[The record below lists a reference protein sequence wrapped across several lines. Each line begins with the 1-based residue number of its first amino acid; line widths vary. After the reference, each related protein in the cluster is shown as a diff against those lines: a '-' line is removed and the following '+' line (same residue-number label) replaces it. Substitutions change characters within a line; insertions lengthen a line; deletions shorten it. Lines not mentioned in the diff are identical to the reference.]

1 MKILISAVGTTDP
14 ISNNHDAALLHI
26 ARNYRPDK
34 IVLVYSQEMMVKQD
48 LINKVLLS
56 IEGYNPIIEIDS
68 TILNNDEVFLFD
80 KMYEVMGLIVQ
91 KYTNDDDE
99 IILNLSSGTPQII
112 SALFALNRINDYNT
126 QAIQV
131 ATPKNGANRKY
142 TPLTDSEID
151 ALILEN
157 QDNSLDFVDRSI
169 KDKSEKF
176 TQALVK
182 RHLRS
187 LIASFDYQAAE
198 AIINRKEYNK
208 LLSKKRIA
216 YIREK
221 LNDFSR
227 VFKNQSILSDILSF
241 PLDDSQKKALNYYL
255 MIDVLKER
263 EHIADVLIKAKSL
276 AEFVIE
282 ETIKKDHEGLI
293 VFDGNLPKLNPDF
306 PDCEAI
312 LDDIDKKMKKSRGI
326 EDTEERIFSVQSTL
340 NLLSY
345 LNILEFYEYDSQLQ
359 TAINGIL
366 SLNGERNKV
375 AHGLSEIDT
384 RLLSRKKLKQ
394 LSENLRLLLVDCLG
408 IDTSYF
414 NYYDKQNEELIKM
427 LE

>member
-34 IVLVYSQEMMVKQD
+34 IILVYSQEMLVKQD

-131 ATPKNGANRKY
+131 ATPKKGANREYK
-142 TPLTDSEID
+142 PLTDSEID
-151 ALILEN
+151 ALIVEN

-241 PLDDSQKKALNYYL
+241 PLEDSQKKALNYYL
-255 MIDVLKER
+255 LIDVLKER

-408 IDTSYF
+408 IDSSYF

>member
-34 IVLVYSQEMMVKQD
+34 IVLVYSQEMLVKQD

-131 ATPKNGANRKY
+131 ATPKKGANREYK
-142 TPLTDSEID
+142 PLTDSEID
-151 ALILEN
+151 ALIVEN
-157 QDNSLDFVDRSI
+157 KDNSLDFVDRSI

-241 PLDDSQKKALNYYL
+241 PLEDSQKKALNYYL
-255 MIDVLKER
+255 LIDVLKER

-408 IDTSYF
+408 IDSSYF

>member
-34 IVLVYSQEMMVKQD
+34 IVLVYSQEMLVKQD

-56 IEGYNPIIEIDS
+56 IEGCNPIIEIDS

-131 ATPKNGANRKY
+131 ATPKKGANREYK
-142 TPLTDSEID
+142 PLTNTEIN
-151 ALILEN
+151 ALIVEN

-326 EDTEERIFSVQSTL
+326 EDTEERFFSVQSTL

-366 SLNGERNKV
+366 GLNGERNKV

-394 LSENLRLLLVDCLG
+394 LSENLRLLLVECLG
-408 IDTSYF
+408 IDSSYF

>member
-1 MKILISAVGTTDP
+1 LKILISAVGTTDP

-80 KMYEVMGLIVQ
+80 KMYEVMGQIVQ
-91 KYTNDDDE
+91 KYTNDDNE

-131 ATPKNGANRKY
+131 ATPKNGANREYK
-142 TPLTDSEID
+142 PLTDSEID
-151 ALILEN
+151 ALIVEN

-208 LLSKKRIA
+208 LLSKKKIA

-221 LNDFSR
+221 LYDFSR

-282 ETIKKDHEGLI
+282 ETIKKDHKGLI
-293 VFDGNLPKLNPDF
+293 VFDGNPPKLNSNF

-394 LSENLRLLLVDCLG
+394 LSENLRLLLVECLG
-408 IDTSYF
+408 IDSSYF
-414 NYYDKQNEELIKM
+414 NYYDKQNKELIKM

>member
-1 MKILISAVGTTDP
+1 ML
-14 ISNNHDAALLHI
+14 
-26 ARNYRPDK
+26 
-34 IVLVYSQEMMVKQD
+34 VKQD

-131 ATPKNGANRKY
+131 ATPKKGANREYK
-142 TPLTDSEID
+142 PLTNTEIN
-151 ALILEN
+151 ALIVEN

-394 LSENLRLLLVDCLG
+394 LSENLRLLLVECLG
-408 IDTSYF
+408 IDSSYF

>member
-14 ISNNHDAALLHI
+14 ISYNHDSALLHI

-34 IVLVYSQEMMVKQD
+34 IVLVYSQEMLVKQD

-68 TILNNDEVFLFD
+68 TTLNNDEVHLFD
-80 KMYEVMGLIVQ
+80 KMYEVMGLIIQ
-91 KYTNDDDE
+91 KYTNNDDE
-99 IILNLSSGTPQII
+99 IILNLSSGTPQIK

-131 ATPKNGANRKY
+131 PTPKNGANREYK
-142 TPLTDSEID
+142 PLTDSEID
-151 ALILEN
+151 ALIVEN

-176 TQALVK
+176 SQALVK

-187 LIASFDYQAAE
+187 LIASYDYQAAE
-198 AIINRKEYNK
+198 VIINRKEDTK
-208 LLSKKRIA
+208 SLSNIKK
-216 YIREK
+216 IRK
-221 LNDFSR
+221 KISDFSR

-293 VFDGNLPKLNPDF
+293 VFDGNPPKLNPSF
-306 PDCEAI
+306 PECEAI

-326 EDTEERIFSVQSTL
+326 EDTDERIFSVQSTL

-394 LSENLRLLLVDCLG
+394 LSENLRLLLVDCLD
-408 IDTSYF
+408 IDSSYF

>member
-14 ISNNHDAALLHI
+14 ISNDHDAALLHI

-34 IVLVYSQEMMVKQD
+34 IVLVYSQEMLVKQD

-68 TILNNDEVFLFD
+68 TILNNEEVFLFD

-131 ATPKNGANRKY
+131 ATPKKGANREYK
-142 TPLTDSEID
+142 PLTDSEID
-151 ALILEN
+151 ALIVEN

-408 IDTSYF
+408 IDSSYF

>member
-1 MKILISAVGTTDP
+1 ML
-14 ISNNHDAALLHI
+14 
-26 ARNYRPDK
+26 
-34 IVLVYSQEMMVKQD
+34 VKQD

-68 TILNNDEVFLFD
+68 TTLNNDEVHLFD

-112 SALFALNRINDYNT
+112 SAFFALNRINDYNT

-131 ATPKNGANRKY
+131 ATPKKGANREYK
-142 TPLTDSEID
+142 PLTDTEID
-151 ALILEN
+151 ALIVEN

-221 LNDFSR
+221 LYDFSR

-293 VFDGNLPKLNPDF
+293 VFDGNLPKLNPEF

-366 SLNGERNKV
+366 GLNGERNKV

-408 IDTSYF
+408 IDSSYF

>member
-1 MKILISAVGTTDP
+1 
-14 ISNNHDAALLHI
+14 
-26 ARNYRPDK
+26 
-34 IVLVYSQEMMVKQD
+34 MMIKQD

-56 IEGYNPIIEIDS
+56 IEDYNPIIEIDS

-80 KMYEVMGLIVQ
+80 KMYEVMGQIVQ
-91 KYTNDDDE
+91 TYTNDDNE

-131 ATPKNGANRKY
+131 ATPKKGANREYK
-142 TPLTDSEID
+142 PLTDSEID
-151 ALILEN
+151 ALIVEN
-157 QDNSLDFVDRSI
+157 QDNNVDFVDRSI

-394 LSENLRLLLVDCLG
+394 LSENLRLLLIDCLG
-408 IDTSYF
+408 IDSSYF
-414 NYYDKQNEELIKM
+414 NFYDKQNEELIKM

>member
-34 IVLVYSQEMMVKQD
+34 IVLVFSQEMLVKQD

-131 ATPKNGANRKY
+131 ATPKKGANREYK
-142 TPLTDSEID
+142 PLTDSEID
-151 ALILEN
+151 ALIVEN
-157 QDNSLDFVDRSI
+157 QDNSVDFVDRSI

-263 EHIADVLIKAKSL
+263 DHIADVLIKAKSL

-293 VFDGNLPKLNPDF
+293 LFDGNLPKLNPDF

>member
-14 ISNNHDAALLHI
+14 ISNNHDSALLHI

-34 IVLVYSQEMMVKQD
+34 IVLVYSQEMLVKQD

-68 TILNNDEVFLFD
+68 TTLNNDEVHLFD
-80 KMYEVMGLIVQ
+80 KMYEVMGLIIQ
-91 KYTNDDDE
+91 KYTNNDDE
-99 IILNLSSGTPQII
+99 IILNLSSGTPQIK

-131 ATPKNGANRKY
+131 PTPKNGANRKY

-208 LLSKKRIA
+208 LLSKKKIA
-216 YIREK
+216 YIRDK

-293 VFDGNLPKLNPDF
+293 VFDGNLPKLNPSF

-394 LSENLRLLLVDCLG
+394 LSENLRLLLVECLG
-408 IDTSYF
+408 IDSSYF
-414 NYYDKQNEELIKM
+414 NYYDKQNKELIKM

>member
-1 MKILISAVGTTDP
+1 M
-14 ISNNHDAALLHI
+14 
-26 ARNYRPDK
+26 
-34 IVLVYSQEMMVKQD
+34 
-48 LINKVLLS
+48 LS

-131 ATPKNGANRKY
+131 ATPKKGANKEY
-142 TPLTDSEID
+142 KDLTDSEID
-151 ALILEN
+151 ALIVEN

-176 TQALVK
+176 SQALVK

-187 LIASFDYQAAE
+187 LIASYDYQAAE
-198 AIINRKEYNK
+198 AIINRKEDTK
-208 LLSKKRIA
+208 SLSNIKK
-216 YIREK
+216 IRK
-221 LNDFSR
+221 KISDFSR
-227 VFKNQSILSDILSF
+227 VFKNQCLLSDILSL

-293 VFDGNLPKLNPDF
+293 VFDGNPPKLNPNF

-326 EDTEERIFSVQSTL
+326 EDTDERIFSVQSTL

-345 LNILEFYEYDSQLQ
+345 LNILEFYNYDSQLQ
-359 TAINGIL
+359 TAINGIIN
-366 SLNGERNKV
+366 LNSERNKV

-408 IDTSYF
+408 IDSSYF

>member
-34 IVLVYSQEMMVKQD
+34 IVLVYSQEMLVKQD

-56 IEGYNPIIEIDS
+56 IEGYNPIIEIDF
-68 TILNNDEVFLFD
+68 TTLNNDEVHLFD
-80 KMYEVMGLIVQ
+80 KMYEVMGLIIQ
-91 KYTNDDDE
+91 KYTNNDDE
-99 IILNLSSGTPQII
+99 IILNLSSGTPQIK

-131 ATPKNGANRKY
+131 PTPKNGANRKY
-142 TPLTDSEID
+142 TPLTNSEID

-187 LIASFDYQAAE
+187 LIASYDYQAAE
-198 AIINRKEYNK
+198 VIINRKEDTK
-208 LLSKKRIA
+208 SLSNIKK
-216 YIREK
+216 IRK
-221 LNDFSR
+221 KISDFSR
-227 VFKNQSILSDILSF
+227 VFKNQCLLSDILSL

-293 VFDGNLPKLNPDF
+293 VFDGNPPKLNPNF

-326 EDTEERIFSVQSTL
+326 EDTDERIFSVQSTL

-345 LNILEFYEYDSQLQ
+345 LNILEFYNYDSQLQ
-359 TAINGIL
+359 TAINGIIN
-366 SLNGERNKV
+366 LNSERNKV

-408 IDTSYF
+408 IDSSYF

>member
-34 IVLVYSQEMMVKQD
+34 IILVYSQEMLVKQD

-131 ATPKNGANRKY
+131 ATPKKGANREYKS
-142 TPLTDSEID
+142 LTDSEID
-151 ALILEN
+151 ALIVEN
-157 QDNSLDFVDRSI
+157 QDNSLDFVDRCI

>member
-131 ATPKNGANRKY
+131 PTPKNGANRKY

-151 ALILEN
+151 ALIVEN

-208 LLSKKRIA
+208 LLSKKKIA

-408 IDTSYF
+408 IDSSYF

>member
-80 KMYEVMGLIVQ
+80 KMYEVMGIIVQ

-131 ATPKNGANRKY
+131 ATPKKGANREYKS
-142 TPLTDSEID
+142 LTDTEID
-151 ALILEN
+151 ALIVEN
-157 QDNSLDFVDRSI
+157 QDNNVDFVDRSI

-255 MIDVLKER
+255 LIDVLKER

-282 ETIKKDHEGLI
+282 ETIKKNHEGLI

-408 IDTSYF
+408 FDSSYF
-414 NYYDKQNEELIKM
+414 NYYDNQNEELIKM

>member
-26 ARNYRPDK
+26 ARNYKPDK
-34 IVLVYSQEMMVKQD
+34 IVLVYSQEMLVKQD

-56 IEGYNPIIEIDS
+56 IEDYNPIIEIDS

-91 KYTNDDDE
+91 KYTNDNDE

-131 ATPKNGANRKY
+131 ATPKKGANREYK
-142 TPLTDSEID
+142 PLTDSEID
-151 ALILEN
+151 ALIVEN

-221 LNDFSR
+221 LNDLSR

-326 EDTEERIFSVQSTL
+326 DDTEERIFSVQSTL

-375 AHGLSEIDT
+375 AHGLCEIDT

-394 LSENLRLLLVDCLG
+394 LSENLRLLLVECLG
-408 IDTSYF
+408 IDSSYF
-414 NYYDKQNEELIKM
+414 NYYDKQNEELIKI

>member
-34 IVLVYSQEMMVKQD
+34 IVLVYSQEMLVKQD

-131 ATPKNGANRKY
+131 ATPKKGANREYK
-142 TPLTDSEID
+142 PLTDSEID
-151 ALILEN
+151 ALIVEN

-241 PLDDSQKKALNYYL
+241 PLEDSQKKALNYYL
-255 MIDVLKER
+255 LIDVLKER

-408 IDTSYF
+408 IDSSYF

>member
-14 ISNNHDAALLHI
+14 ISNDHDAALLHI

-34 IVLVYSQEMMVKQD
+34 IVLVYSQEMLVKQD

-68 TILNNDEVFLFD
+68 TILNNEEVFFFY

-131 ATPKNGANRKY
+131 ATPKKGANREYK
-142 TPLTDSEID
+142 PLTDSEID
-151 ALILEN
+151 ALIVEN

-241 PLDDSQKKALNYYL
+241 PLEDSQKKALNYYL

-408 IDTSYF
+408 IDSSYF

>member
-1 MKILISAVGTTDP
+1 ML
-14 ISNNHDAALLHI
+14 
-26 ARNYRPDK
+26 
-34 IVLVYSQEMMVKQD
+34 VKQD

-80 KMYEVMGLIVQ
+80 KMYEVMGMIVQ

-131 ATPKNGANRKY
+131 ATPKKGANREYK
-142 TPLTDSEID
+142 PLTDSEID
-151 ALILEN
+151 ALIVAN

-187 LIASFDYQAAE
+187 LIASFDYQVAE

-241 PLDDSQKKALNYYL
+241 PLEDSQKKALNYYL

-394 LSENLRLLLVDCLG
+394 LSENLRLLLVECLG
-408 IDTSYF
+408 IDSSYF

>member
-34 IVLVYSQEMMVKQD
+34 IVLVYSQEMLVKQD

-131 ATPKNGANRKY
+131 ATPKKGANREYKD
-142 TPLTDSEID
+142 LTDSEIE
-151 ALILEN
+151 ALIVEN

-208 LLSKKRIA
+208 LLSKKKIA

-293 VFDGNLPKLNPDF
+293 VFDGNLPKLNPSF

-408 IDTSYF
+408 IDSSYF

>member
-26 ARNYRPDK
+26 ARNYKPDK
-34 IVLVYSQEMMVKQD
+34 IVLVYSQEMLVKQD

-56 IEGYNPIIEIDS
+56 IEDYNPIIEIDS

-91 KYTNDDDE
+91 KYTNDNDE

-131 ATPKNGANRKY
+131 ATPKKGANREYK
-142 TPLTDSEID
+142 PLTDSEID

-157 QDNSLDFVDRSI
+157 QDNSLYFVDRSI

>member
-14 ISNNHDAALLHI
+14 ISNDHDAALLHI

-34 IVLVYSQEMMVKQD
+34 IVLVYSQEMLVKQD

-131 ATPKNGANRKY
+131 ATPKKGANREYK
-142 TPLTDSEID
+142 PLTDSEID
-151 ALILEN
+151 ALIVEN

-241 PLDDSQKKALNYYL
+241 PLEDSQKKALNYYL

-408 IDTSYF
+408 IDSIYF

>member
-34 IVLVYSQEMMVKQD
+34 IILVYSQEMLVKQD

-131 ATPKNGANRKY
+131 ATPKKGANREYKS
-142 TPLTDSEID
+142 LTDSEID
-151 ALILEN
+151 ALIVEN
-157 QDNSLDFVDRSI
+157 QDISLDFVDRCI

-394 LSENLRLLLVDCLG
+394 LSENLRLLLIDCLG
-408 IDTSYF
+408 IDSSYF
-414 NYYDKQNEELIKM
+414 NFYDKQNEELIKM

>member
-131 ATPKNGANRKY
+131 ATPKKGANREYKS
-142 TPLTDSEID
+142 LTDTEID
-151 ALILEN
+151 ALIVEN
-157 QDNSLDFVDRSI
+157 QDNNVDFVDRSI

-255 MIDVLKER
+255 LIDVLKER

-282 ETIKKDHEGLI
+282 ETIKKNHEGLI

-340 NLLSY
+340 NLLAY

-359 TAINGIL
+359 TAINSIL

-408 IDTSYF
+408 IDSSYF
-414 NYYDKQNEELIKM
+414 NYYDKQNKELTKM

>member
-34 IVLVYSQEMMVKQD
+34 IVLVYSQEMLVKQD

-131 ATPKNGANRKY
+131 ATPKKGANREYK
-142 TPLTDSEID
+142 PLTDSEID
-151 ALILEN
+151 ALIVEN
-157 QDNSLDFVDRSI
+157 QDNSVDFVDRSI

-241 PLDDSQKKALNYYL
+241 PLEDSQKKALNYYL

-293 VFDGNLPKLNPDF
+293 LFDGNLPKLNPDF

-394 LSENLRLLLVDCLG
+394 LSENLRLLLIDCLG
-408 IDTSYF
+408 IDSSYF

>member
-34 IVLVYSQEMMVKQD
+34 IVLVYSQEMLVKQD

-131 ATPKNGANRKY
+131 ATPKKGANREYK
-142 TPLTDSEID
+142 PLTDTEID
-151 ALILEN
+151 ALIVEN

-241 PLDDSQKKALNYYL
+241 PLEDSQKKALNYYL

-366 SLNGERNKV
+366 SLNGERNNV

-408 IDTSYF
+408 IDSSYF

>member
-1 MKILISAVGTTDP
+1 
-14 ISNNHDAALLHI
+14 
-26 ARNYRPDK
+26 
-34 IVLVYSQEMMVKQD
+34 MMVKQD

-80 KMYEVMGLIVQ
+80 KMYEVMGMIVQ

-131 ATPKNGANRKY
+131 ATPKKGANREYK
-142 TPLTDSEID
+142 PLTDSEID
-151 ALILEN
+151 ALIVEN

-187 LIASFDYQAAE
+187 LIASFDYQVAE

-241 PLDDSQKKALNYYL
+241 PLEDSQKKALNYYL

-394 LSENLRLLLVDCLG
+394 LSENLRLLLVECLG
-408 IDTSYF
+408 IDSSYF

>member
-34 IVLVYSQEMMVKQD
+34 IVLVYSREMMVKQD

-80 KMYEVMGLIVQ
+80 KMYEVMGQIVQ
-91 KYTNDDDE
+91 KYTNDDNE

-208 LLSKKRIA
+208 LLSKKKIA

-221 LNDFSR
+221 LYDFSR

-293 VFDGNLPKLNPDF
+293 VFDGNLPKLNPEF

-394 LSENLRLLLVDCLG
+394 LSENLRLLLVDCLD
-408 IDTSYF
+408 IDSSYF

>member
-131 ATPKNGANRKY
+131 ATPKKGANREYKS
-142 TPLTDSEID
+142 LTDTEID
-151 ALILEN
+151 ALIVEN
-157 QDNSLDFVDRSI
+157 QDNNVDFVDRSI

-241 PLDDSQKKALNYYL
+241 PLEDPQKKALNYYL

-359 TAINGIL
+359 TAINVIL

-394 LSENLRLLLVDCLG
+394 LSENLRLLLIDCLG
-408 IDTSYF
+408 IDSSYF
-414 NYYDKQNEELIKM
+414 NYYDKQNEELIKI

>member
-14 ISNNHDAALLHI
+14 ISNDHDAALLHI

-34 IVLVYSQEMMVKQD
+34 IVLVYSQEMLVKQD

-80 KMYEVMGLIVQ
+80 KMYEVMGQIVQ
-91 KYTNDDDE
+91 KYTNDDNE

-131 ATPKNGANRKY
+131 ATPKKGANREYK
-142 TPLTDSEID
+142 PLTDSEID
-151 ALILEN
+151 ALIVEN

-241 PLDDSQKKALNYYL
+241 PLEDSQKKALNYYL

-408 IDTSYF
+408 IDSSYF

>member
-1 MKILISAVGTTDP
+1 MKILISAVGTTGP

-34 IVLVYSQEMMVKQD
+34 IVLVYSQEMLVKQD

-131 ATPKNGANRKY
+131 ATPKKGANREYK
-142 TPLTDSEID
+142 PLTNTEIN
-151 ALILEN
+151 ALIVEN

-312 LDDIDKKMKKSRGI
+312 LDDIDKKMKKSKGI

-394 LSENLRLLLVDCLG
+394 LSENLRLLLVECLG
-408 IDTSYF
+408 IDSSYF

>member
-131 ATPKNGANRKY
+131 ATPKKGANREYK
-142 TPLTDSEID
+142 PLADSEID
-151 ALILEN
+151 ALIVEN

-263 EHIADVLIKAKSL
+263 DHIADVLIKAKSL

>member
-14 ISNNHDAALLHI
+14 ISYNHDSALLHI

-34 IVLVYSQEMMVKQD
+34 IVLVYSQEMLVKQD

-68 TILNNDEVFLFD
+68 TTLNNDEVHLFD
-80 KMYEVMGLIVQ
+80 KMYEVMGLIIQ
-91 KYTNDDDE
+91 KYTNNDDE
-99 IILNLSSGTPQII
+99 IILNLSSGTPQIK

-131 ATPKNGANRKY
+131 ATPKKGANKEY
-142 TPLTDSEID
+142 KDLTDSEID
-151 ALILEN
+151 ALIVEN

-176 TQALVK
+176 SQALVK

-187 LIASFDYQAAE
+187 LIASYDYQAAE
-198 AIINRKEYNK
+198 VIINRKEDTK
-208 LLSKKRIA
+208 SLSNIKK
-216 YIREK
+216 IRK
-221 LNDFSR
+221 KISDFSR
-227 VFKNQSILSDILSF
+227 VFKNQCLLSDILSL

-293 VFDGNLPKLNPDF
+293 VFDGNPPKLNPNF

-326 EDTEERIFSVQSTL
+326 EVTEERIFSVQSTL

-394 LSENLRLLLVDCLG
+394 LSENLRLLLVDCLD
-408 IDTSYF
+408 IDSSYF

>member
-34 IVLVYSQEMMVKQD
+34 IVLVFSQEMLVKQD

-131 ATPKNGANRKY
+131 ATPKKGANREYK
-142 TPLTDSEID
+142 PLTDSEID
-151 ALILEN
+151 ALIVEN
-157 QDNSLDFVDRSI
+157 QDNSVDFVDRSI

-187 LIASFDYQAAE
+187 LIATFDYQAAE

-255 MIDVLKER
+255 LIDVLKER

>member
-34 IVLVYSQEMMVKQD
+34 IVLVYSQEMLVKQD

-131 ATPKNGANRKY
+131 ATPKKGANREYK
-142 TPLTDSEID
+142 PLTDSEID
-151 ALILEN
+151 ALIVEN

-255 MIDVLKER
+255 LIDVLKER

-408 IDTSYF
+408 IDSSYF

>member
-14 ISNNHDAALLHI
+14 ISNDHDAALLHI

-68 TILNNDEVFLFD
+68 TILNNEEVFLFD

-131 ATPKNGANRKY
+131 ATPKKGANREYK
-142 TPLTDSEID
+142 PLTDSEID
-151 ALILEN
+151 ALIVEN

-241 PLDDSQKKALNYYL
+241 PLEDSQKKALNYYL

-408 IDTSYF
+408 IDSSYF